1 MKTVWRLNMH
11 KCEHVLFVFIALST
25 CIVSRNAFA
34 QDRPAKA
41 KVFLVGEAKQP
52 PVQQQQAS
60 KAEWSLDRTLKPYT
74 SIPYTIT
81 ILQYL
86 AEKRGRI
93 PVYSGLDG
101 KVQLEFG
108 LSGYLGI
115 KCLF

>member
-1 MKTVWRLNMH
+1 MKTLWRSNMH
-11 KCEHVLFVFIALST
+11 KCEHVLFVFMALST
-25 CIVSRNAFA
+25 CIVCHNAMA
-34 QDRPAKA
+34 QDRPEKA
-41 KVFLVGEAKQP
+41 KVFLVGKAKQP
-52 PVQQQQAS
+52 PVQQHAS
-60 KAEWSLDRTLKPYT
+60 KAERSLDRTLKPDT
-74 SIPYTIT
+74 SIPYNIT

-93 PVYSGLDG
+93 PVYSGLNG